1 MNSNWVKSFFM
12 IVFILSLGLLL
23 GCNAQ
28 NDTTSAPTENAPVQE
43 ETGQEVEKEE
53 GEQGITLGGSEEE
66 VALEPQEPGAEDKCD
81 FCNMMVYPH
90 DHEMG
95 AFTAQMVTSDGE
107 HLFFDDIGCLLNS
120 MNEQE
125 EEALATWV
133 RDFNTLEWVDSA
145 EAIPVHAQIKTP
157 MKYGVALFADEVDA
171 QAFIDENPTLE
182 PKQISMAD
190 VAATAHERAQNKNK
204 KMQEHQMQ
212 EHGMQEHD
220 EKEMEHK

>member
-28 NDTTSAPTENAPVQE
+28 NDGTSAPTENAPVQE

-53 GEQGITLGGSEEE
+53 GEQGGSEEE

-95 AFTAQMVTSDGE
+95 AFTAQMVTSAGE

-145 EAIPVHAQIKTP
+145 KAIPVHAQIKTP

-204 KMQEHQMQ
+204 KMQEH
-212 EHGMQEHD
+212 D